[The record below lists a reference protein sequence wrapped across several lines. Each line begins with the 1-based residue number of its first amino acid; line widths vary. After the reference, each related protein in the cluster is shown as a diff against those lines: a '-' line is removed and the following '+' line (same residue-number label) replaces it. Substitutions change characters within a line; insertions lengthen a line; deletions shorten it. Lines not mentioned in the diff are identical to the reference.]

1 MVLELPNSSMASNV
15 AVDFETL
22 PTNPLPS
29 SNSSTDPSMTVD
41 RRSNSNSSMDDQNS
55 NPSSPYFLPPVR
67 IYSTPEIPNNFPK
80 EADFLSYAKRNH
92 NNYFFTLTWNRP

>member
-1 MVLELPNSSMASNV
+1 MVSELPNSSMASNV
-15 AVDFETL
+15 GVDSETL

-29 SNSSTDPSMTVD
+29 IDPSMTID

-55 NPSSPYFLPPVR
+55 NPSSPYFLPPVH